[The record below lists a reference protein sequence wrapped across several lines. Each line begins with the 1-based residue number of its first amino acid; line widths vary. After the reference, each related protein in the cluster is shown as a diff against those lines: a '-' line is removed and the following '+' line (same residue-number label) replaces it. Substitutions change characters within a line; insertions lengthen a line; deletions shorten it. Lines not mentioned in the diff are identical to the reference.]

1 MLNRRTSLSLGL
13 AAILLCGPGAAA
25 AQVSNPIRVIDIPP
39 SRLEPRPDLELEL
52 PSAEEPREAAVAGP
66 AVTPASD
73 IGEVGGEDA
82 MDAIAVA
89 EAAKLRAANEA
100 QLSAARLQLDQ
111 ITAEQRAQQ
120 DRMAR
125 YREAESAH
133 VAAMSDYA
141 AQLAASRADRERWEA
156 DVAACRGGDRRRCA
170 VNDGRR

>member
-1 MLNRRTSLSLGL
+1 
-13 AAILLCGPGAAA
+13 
-25 AQVSNPIRVIDIPP
+25 
-39 SRLEPRPDLELEL
+39 
-52 PSAEEPREAAVAGP
+52 
-66 AVTPASD
+66 
-73 IGEVGGEDA
+73 

-100 QLSAARLQLDQ
+100 QLSAARAQLEQ

-125 YREAESAH
+125 YREAEAAH

-156 DVAACRGGDRRRCA
+156 DVAACQAGARRRCA
-170 VNDGRR
+170 VSDGRR